1 MNAAP
6 TPSVPLSW
14 PLLATGA
21 AAFFTL
27 GVIQAMYGPAFG
39 LFEARYGVSTATVGL
54 IASAHFLGSACAPLP
69 VGLLLRRLSAR
80 AGTSW
85 SLLVLALG
93 MVGVV
98 LAPTWPLAVAA
109 AAVGGLGLGG
119 VSACMNAAYASVGAR
134 AVNLVNAVF
143 GVGSLMS
150 PLLVAGLG
158 AGLAAPFLT
167 VAALC
172 AATFVVG
179 RVWGVPEIVTRRP
192 ETAPA
197 RPGVQAGLLA
207 ALLVAYV
214 GMEAGYGAWIVR
226 YLTGHGVGGAA
237 LILSLFWGA
246 LTVGRVLTGV
256 FGGRVAPHR
265 LLLACAAALIT
276 LAALALVPA
285 WAPVAFLGAGLALA
299 PVFGTTLAWAS
310 QTLSARLVPLLLVA
324 GSVGGVLAPAALG
337 ALLARFGLAAVP
349 LGLGTLALLMGAFTL
364 LARRG
369 LRPGAA
375 A

>member
-1 MNAAP
+1 
-6 TPSVPLSW
+6 
-14 PLLATGA
+14 
-21 AAFFTL
+21 
-27 GVIQAMYGPAFG
+27 MYGPAFG

-237 LILSLFWGA
+237 LILSLFWG
-246 LTVGRVLTGV
+246 
-256 FGGRVAPHR
+256 P
-265 LLLACAAALIT
+265 
-276 LAALALVPA
+276 
-285 WAPVAFLGAGLALA
+285 
-299 PVFGTTLAWAS
+299 
-310 QTLSARLVPLLLVA
+310 
-324 GSVGGVLAPAALG
+324 
-337 ALLARFGLAAVP
+337 
-349 LGLGTLALLMGAFTL
+349 
-364 LARRG
+364 
-369 LRPGAA
+369 
-375 A
+375 